1 MLKYK
6 KKTSFDLLFRRVFS
20 PPLSRD
26 GLFILGFYFFSRR
39 EFERPPTRVYRPSPP
54 PPFIAGL
61 TCRGVSKSKVSRKNA
76 ERAPAYDKSRGP
88 IRFSDFSV

>member
-20 PPLSRD
+20 PPPSRD
-26 GLFILGFYFFSRR
+26 GLFILGFYFFFSSGIRTPADTR
-39 EFERPPTRVYRPSPP
+39 LPPLSP